1 MNSQA
6 PRLVLMLGV
15 GRSGTSL
22 MTGILGQLDF
32 RIPQPEIRADES
44 NPRGF
49 GEPAW
54 VVEFHQRLMRELR
67 VTVFDARPA
76 AWEITGRVA
85 TDPAVRSELRD
96 WLRAQVSGSDK
107 VAVKD
112 PRIVWFLPLW
122 LDSVREIGVP
132 DASITMLRHPAEILS
147 SARRWY
153 GTWQTDA
160 SRAASWLNVMLE
172 TERSTRGRPRVL
184 IGYEDVLADWRG
196 QVERAGRVLGLPLL
210 TGVAGDRL
218 DAIDRF
224 VDPALRRSRVGWDEL
239 AVPAVVRDLAEET
252 WDALALLAQ
261 DGAGAASDGRLD
273 ALRSAYLS
281 MYQDAESI
289 AQSSVT
295 AVKPR
300 SAQKGHAGAGAA
312 RATGSS
318 GVPAVRRWLTRR
330 VPQRYRKRLRGMV
343 SATRRAR

>member
-1 MNSQA
+1 MSSDA

-22 MTGILGQLDF
+22 MTGILGQLGF

-54 VVEFHQRLMRELR
+54 VVDFHQRLMRELR

-76 AWEITGRVA
+76 AWEITGRA
-85 TDPAVRSELRD
+85 AADPAVRSELRD
-96 WLRAQVSGSDK
+96 WLGAQVSGSDK

-112 PRIVWFLPLW
+112 PRIVWFLTLW
-122 LDSVREIGVP
+122 LDSVRGLGIS
-132 DASITMLRHPAEILS
+132 DASITMVRHPAEIVS

-172 TERSTRGRPRVL
+172 TERATRRRPRVF
-184 IGYEDVLADWRG
+184 IAYEDVLADWRD
-196 QVERAGRVLGLPLL
+196 QVEGVGQMLGLPLL
-210 TGVAGDRL
+210 PGVPQDRL
-218 DAIDRF
+218 DEIDRF
-224 VDPALRRSRVGWDEL
+224 VDPTLRRSRVGWDEL
-239 AVPAVVRDLAEET
+239 AVPPVVRDLAEET
-252 WDALALLAQ
+252 WDALNLLAR
-261 DGAGAASDGRLD
+261 DGDGLASDDRFD
-273 ALRSAYLS
+273 ALRGAYFS

-300 SAQKGHAGAGAA
+300 PAQKRPAAAGSAGAA
-312 RATGSS
+312 GNSS
-318 GVPAVRRWLTRR
+318 APAVRRWLARR
-330 VPQRYRKRLRGMV
+330 VPKRYRKRLRGMV
-343 SATRRAR
+343 SAARRAR